1 MAKGKKTKKKNWKLR
16 RQLRKT
22 FGCLFMISA
31 LIVTA
36 IPVQPNEAAVNGG
49 WTEDRENYKTKY
61 WVYSKNA
68 TIPTITK
75 DDTPVYQ
82 DQTGNFRFVYVNRA
96 GDWEA
101 ADMEKFAV
109 VVDYEREQSLDGGK
123 LTIPSTMDAYIK
135 YTDTATGGG
144 SGTPGEASAYAAANK
159 KGKPLF
165 YKVETTRMEEVQ
177 GDPVLTSE
185 DLNGDGKFNDYIY
198 PVETREVRAS
208 VRFAPCTKESKDIWS
223 PNGVDVPLYYFLGNG
238 TPSEDDKKDE
248 SKWQQVQGVNDGRIT
263 EANVKYIGNQYAQE
277 KDGKWKLYPSTTKRS
292 VFGGT
297 DQGAAAANISVLTI
311 GNNLLGV
318 GDYAF
323 LGCTNLKGIKFGNG
337 LNTLGNYS
345 FADCRQLTTVT
356 MDPNTMI
363 NVLGAG
369 AFANCDFL
377 QSIELPVALEAI
389 GDFCFKNCKS
399 LTKVVMTTDEK
410 NGLGCNLKRIGYRAF
425 ENCSSLEELTLP
437 ASYNG
442 AEGTAGGKDTAN
454 SNNFHLS
461 TVNGCTSLKYIKTFS
476 TTLNFVS
483 DASGGGT
490 VDGNYGIEEFKK
502 EVKESFY
509 FEGPG
514 YTSNSGSVKTP
525 VHNMAN
531 VNHICFKYL
540 NDDRYE
546 IVEDGLGYDRD
557 PSTLDGVGLV
567 FQVNKAG
574 NLIKFQIE
582 DLDGNIVNK
591 HVDRKS
597 TRLNSSH

>member
-49 WTEDRENYKTKY
+49 WTEDREHYQTKY
-61 WVYSKNA
+61 WVYSKNT
-68 TIPTITK
+68 TIPTISK

-135 YTDTATGGG
+135 YTDTAIGGG

-208 VRFAPCTKESKDIWS
+208 VRFAPCTKESKDTWS

-248 SKWQQVQGVNDGRIT
+248 SKWQQVQGVDDGRIT

-277 KDGKWKLYPSTTKRS
+277 KDGQWKLYPSTTKRS

-337 LNTLGNYS
+337 LNTLGNYA

-356 MDPNTMI
+356 MDSNTMI

-369 AFANCDFL
+369 AFANCDLL

-389 GDFCFKNCKS
+389 GDFCFQNCKK

-410 NGLGCNLKRIGYRAF
+410 SGLGCNL
-425 ENCSSLEELTLP
+425 
-437 ASYNG
+437 
-442 AEGTAGGKDTAN
+442 
-454 SNNFHLS
+454 
-461 TVNGCTSLKYIKTFS
+461 
-476 TTLNFVS
+476 
-483 DASGGGT
+483 
-490 VDGNYGIEEFKK
+490 
-502 EVKESFY
+502 
-509 FEGPG
+509 
-514 YTSNSGSVKTP
+514 
-525 VHNMAN
+525 
-531 VNHICFKYL
+531 
-540 NDDRYE
+540 
-546 IVEDGLGYDRD
+546 
-557 PSTLDGVGLV
+557 
-567 FQVNKAG
+567 
-574 NLIKFQIE
+574 
-582 DLDGNIVNK
+582 
-591 HVDRKS
+591 
-597 TRLNSSH
+597 